1 SETIPSDV
9 KINGLVSLK
18 GQAVI
23 SSDDGYVRV
32 GDLTGGDGK
41 RSLMLRSGDLD
52 SVVVSQSGDVGVG
65 INNPNSKLDVAGN
78 VNVRGK
84 LLVANSIPIY
94 QCPIFLSEGNCAPS
108 TCTGALSTSSTCSW
122 KSQAG
127 TQCYTTTPACT
138 FAGYLVPQ

>member
-65 INNPNSKLDVAGN
+65 VPNAGIYSGKQSKLDVNGRVA
-78 VNVRGK
+78 VQDLWLKSTGK
-84 LLVANSIPIY
+84 L
-94 QCPIFLSEGNCAPS
+94 
-108 TCTGALSTSSTCSW
+108 ALSSCSLTCQILTNTVNCPAGYEKTGEGSISGENAIYCCKVTSS
-122 KSQAG
+122 
-127 TQCYTTTPACT
+127 
-138 FAGYLVPQ
+138 